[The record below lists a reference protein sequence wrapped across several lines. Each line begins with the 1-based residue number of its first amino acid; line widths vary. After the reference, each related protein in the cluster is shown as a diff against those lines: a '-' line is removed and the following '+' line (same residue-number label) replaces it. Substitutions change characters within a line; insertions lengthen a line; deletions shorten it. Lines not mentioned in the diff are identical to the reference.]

1 MSSARE
7 LLERDLVAPLFSPWL
22 VPRDVM
28 SLSET
33 SKACLREVRAGLSEL
48 NLNEK
53 CGITNE
59 HVITIVRCFPSL
71 RLLGLN
77 CVENI
82 TDAAVSAIA
91 RLSMLRE
98 LSDESIVALASRCTR
113 LQSIDLQSRQ
123 VTDVSFKA
131 LARYAS
137 CLRRLDVRC
146 PITDAGLIPIG
157 QQCPQLHTVSFKS
170 PFITDD
176 GIAALSGLIDLAMH
190 DNGAVTALAI
200 AHLVVRSPGLVW
212 LSTYNCPGWR
222 DRGGKG
228 HELARLLHEH
238 LPNPERSH
246 PRIMQF
252 LPKLTPREQ

>member
-1 MSSARE
+1 M
-7 LLERDLVAPLFSPWL
+7 
-22 VPRDVM
+22 
-28 SLSET
+28 
-33 SKACLREVRAGLSEL
+33 
-48 NLNEK
+48 
-53 CGITNE
+53 
-59 HVITIVRCFPSL
+59 
-71 RLLGLN
+71 
-77 CVENI
+77 
-82 TDAAVSAIA
+82 AIA
-91 RLSMLRE
+91 ASCPMIHDISLGARSGKKLKKCE
-98 LSDESIVALASRCTR
+98 ISDVSIVELASRCRR
-113 LQSIDLQSRQ
+113 LREVTLASSYI
-123 VTDVSFKA
+123 TDVSFKA

-137 CLRRLDVRC
+137 CLQSLYVRC

-157 QQCPQLHTVSFKS
+157 RQCPQLHTVSFKS

-190 DNGAVTALAI
+190 DNGAVTAFAI
-200 AHLVVRSPGLVW
+200 AQLVVRSPGLVW

-252 LPKLTPREQ
+252 LPTLTLHS